1 MGEVNLTIYQAYLP
15 ADDPEAARRFYCD
28 ILGFELRGDVG
39 KGALRWLTVGPPG
52 QPGTSIVLT
61 PPGVDPSISDEERR
75 VIIDMMAKGTYG
87 AINLA
92 TPSVDVTFAP
102 MLMLMIWRHSL
113 PLHGR
118 EINPEAYLRT
128 HYEFLLR
135 ALLVRPT

>member
-1 MGEVNLTIYQAYLP
+1 MCDP
-15 ADDPEAARRFYCD
+15 ADRQTGQESRS
-28 ILGFELRGDVG
+28 LGFELRGDVG

-92 TPSVDVTFAP
+92 TPSVGATFAE
-102 MLMLMIWRHSL
+102 L
-113 PLHGR
+113 
-118 EINPEAYLRT
+118 EAAP
-128 HYEFLLR
+128 R
-135 ALLVRPT
+135 ARPRVR